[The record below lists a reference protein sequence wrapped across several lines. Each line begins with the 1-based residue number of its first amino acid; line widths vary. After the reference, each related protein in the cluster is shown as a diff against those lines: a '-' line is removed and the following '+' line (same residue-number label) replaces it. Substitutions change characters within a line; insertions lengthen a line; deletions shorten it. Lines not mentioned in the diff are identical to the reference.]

1 MSGEKP
7 LVTIGIAV
15 YNGAD
20 HILQTLASIN
30 NQTYQNI
37 EIVIVDDCSKDN
49 SYEICRRWEIES
61 SFPIAVCQNKSNLR
75 LPATRNVLLE
85 KSRGKYLCLFDQDDM
100 MLPDK
105 IESDVLVFEEQK
117 NNVALIYSDLNL
129 MDEAGN
135 PFGKGYFERIGFKG
149 RGNDDLFKELIQMN
163 FIPAPS
169 VMVRSELLKKVGG
182 YDESLQFDDWDIW
195 LRLAKEYEFVYS
207 GVINVFYRIHN
218 SSMMA
223 NKHSGQTS
231 LRNKA
236 NMKMFE
242 KHLGLNND
250 YDEALY
256 KKLKELAVYSYF
268 IGDKDSAKILG
279 NYLKKKFDS
288 KIWFYHKMAFLGIK
302 HSSAWLK
309 KSG

>member
-1 MSGEKP
+1 MHGERP

-15 YNGAD
+15 YNGAN
-20 HILQTLASIN
+20 HILQTLSSIN

-37 EIVIVDDCSKDN
+37 EIVIVDDGSKDN
-49 SYEICRRWEIES
+49 SYEICMNWQQES
-61 SFPIAVCQNKSNLR
+61 SFPISVYKNNSNLR
-75 LPATRNVLLE
+75 LPATRNVLL
-85 KSRGKYLCLFDQDDM
+85 KKATGKYLCLFDQDDIM
-100 MLPDK
+100 VPEK
-105 IESDVLVFEEQK
+105 IESDVLLFEKQE

-129 MDEAGN
+129 MDENGT
-135 PFGKGYFERIGFKG
+135 PFGNGYFERIGFKG
-149 RGNDDLFKELIQMN
+149 RENGDLFKELIKIN

-169 VMVRSELLKKVGG
+169 VMVRTDLLKKVGG

-207 GVINVFYRIHN
+207 DAINVFYRIHN

-223 NKHSGQTS
+223 NKDNEQAI

-242 KHLGLNND
+242 KHLELNSDND
-250 YDEALY
+250 QALY
-256 KKLKELAVYSYF
+256 KKLKELSVYSYF
-268 IGDKDSAKILG
+268 LGDKDSTKILG

-288 KIWFYHKMAFLGIK
+288 KIWFYHKMACLGIK
-302 HSSAWLK
+302 HSSAWFK
-309 KSG
+309 K